1 MLAFNSLTNS
11 IGDLSFKL
19 TILGSSGALPAY
31 GRFPTSQYLVIQNRH
46 FLIDCG
52 EGTQMQLMRYQIPF
66 HKIDHILISHLH
78 GDHYLGLMGLL
89 FSMHLQR
96 RVSDLHVYSPRG
108 LDEII
113 LLQLKYSRSVLTYEI
128 HFHPFNPNDEVV
140 LYEDDVVI
148 IHTIPLIH
156 KLPCAGFL
164 VQEKKKQV
172 KLNKEKLIPG
182 MLLQHLAQL
191 KTGADIYDDTGKL
204 LYLNSNFTLPPAP
217 SYSYAFCSDTAWN
230 EKMIEQIKGVNLLY
244 HEATFMEEEID
255 KAHETKHSTA
265 AEAATLAKHCNAG
278 MLLVG
283 HFSARYRELEPLLAE
298 AKVIFPNTQLAI
310 EGTSFELP
318 YEPNP

>member
-1 MLAFNSLTNS
+1 MS
-11 IGDLSFKL
+11 IKV

-52 EGTQMQLMRYQIPF
+52 EGTQMQLMRYQIPI
-66 HKIDHILISHLH
+66 HKIDHIFISHLH

-96 RVSDLHVYSPRG
+96 RVNDLHLYSPRG

-113 LLQLKYSRSVLTYEI
+113 LLQLKHSKSVLNYEI
-128 HFHPFNPNDEVV
+128 HFHAFDPEQA
-140 LYEDDVVI
+140 VI
-148 IHTIPLIH
+148 IHEDDALTIQTIPLIH

-164 VQEKKKQV
+164 FQEKTKQV
-172 KLNKEKLIPG
+172 KLNKEKLIPR

-191 KTGADIYDDTGKL
+191 KTGADIYDDRGKL
-204 LYLNSNFTLPPAP
+204 LYLNRDFTLPPTP

-230 EKMIEQIKGVNLLY
+230 EKMVEQIQGVNLLY

-265 AEAATLAKHCNAG
+265 AEAAKMANHCAAG
-278 MLLVG
+278 RLLIG
-283 HFSARYRELEPLLAE
+283 HFSARYRELEPLLQE
-298 AKVIFPNTQLAI
+298 ARIIFANTQLAI
-310 EGTSFELP
+310 EGTTFEI
-318 YEPNP
+318 PNESNS

>member
-1 MLAFNSLTNS
+1 LS
-11 IGDLSFKL
+11 IQL

-52 EGTQMQLMRYQIPF
+52 EGAQMQLIRYQIPI
-66 HKIDHILISHLH
+66 HKISCIFISHLH

-96 RVSDLHVYSPRG
+96 RVSDLHLYSPRG

-113 LLQLKYSRSVLTYEI
+113 LLQLKHSKSVLNYEI
-128 HFHPFNPNDEVV
+128 HFHPFNPDEVV
-140 LYEDDVVI
+140 LIHEDVALT

-164 VQEKKKQV
+164 FQEKKKPL

-182 MLLQHLAQL
+182 MLLQHLAKL
-191 KTGADIYDDTGKL
+191 KTGADVYDDSGKL
-204 LYLNSNFTLPPAP
+204 LYLTSNFTLAPTP
-217 SYSYAFCSDTAWN
+217 SYSYAYCSDTAWN
-230 EKMIEQIKGVNLLY
+230 EKMIEQLRDVSLLY
-244 HEATFMEEEID
+244 HEATFMEEERS

-265 AEAATLAKHCNAG
+265 TEAATLARRCNAG
-278 MLLVG
+278 RLLVG
-283 HFSARYRELEPLLAE
+283 HFSARYRELEPLLLE
-298 AKVIFPNTQLAI
+298 AQAIFANTHLAI
-310 EGTSFELP
+310 EGKSFELP
-318 YEPNP
+318 YESNP

>member
-1 MLAFNSLTNS
+1 
-11 IGDLSFKL
+11 
-19 TILGSSGALPAY
+19 
-31 GRFPTSQYLVIQNRH
+31 
-46 FLIDCG
+46 
-52 EGTQMQLMRYQIPF
+52 MQLMRYQVPF

-96 RVSDLHVYSPRG
+96 RVNDLHVYSPRG

-113 LLQLKYSRSVLTYEI
+113 LLQLKYSKSVLNYEI
-128 HFHPFNPNDEVV
+128 NFHPFSPDEEVV
-140 LYEDDVVI
+140 IHEDDVLT

-164 VQEKKKQV
+164 FKEKGKPV

-191 KTGADIYDDTGKL
+191 KTGNDVYDDTGKL
-204 LYLNSNFTLPPAP
+204 LYLNSTFTLPPAP

-230 EKMIEQIKGVNLLY
+230 EKMIERIKGVNLLY

-265 AEAATLAKHCNAG
+265 AEAAMLAKQSNAG

-298 AKVIFPNTQLAI
+298 AKAIFSNTQLAI